1 MPIYA
6 LGDKEPSIA
15 TDAYVH
21 PEAVIIG
28 EVTIG
33 SESSVWPCA
42 VLRGDDGKIIIGKRS
57 NIQDGA
63 VIHTTIIYPTIVGN
77 DCTIGHLAHLE
88 GCRVLDGALIGT
100 ASVVLHD
107 AEIQQ
112 GALVGANAVVTGGTI
127 VPPAAMALGIPAKI
141 RENMANQEEIS
152 LGVESYVH
160 RGKWFREELRRS
172 IK

>member
-15 TDAYVH
+15 TDAYIH

-42 VLRGDDGKIIIGKRS
+42 VLRGDDGKIVIGERS

-127 VPPAAMALGIPAKI
+127 VPPGAMALGIPAKI

-152 LGVESYVH
+152 LGVESYVN
-160 RGKWFREELRRS
+160 RGKWFREELRR
-172 IK
+172 ID

>member
-88 GCRVLDGALIGT
+88 GCRVLDGALVGT

-112 GALVGANAVVTGGTI
+112 GAPVSYTHLTLPTI
-127 VPPAAMALGIPAKI
+127 CSV
-141 RENMANQEEIS
+141 
-152 LGVESYVH
+152 
-160 RGKWFREELRRS
+160 
-172 IK
+172 

>member
-63 VIHTTIIYPTIVGN
+63 VIHTTIIYSTIVGN

-127 VPPAAMALGIPAKI
+127 VPTAAMALGIPAKI

-152 LGVESYVH
+152 LGVESYVN
-160 RGKWFREELRRS
+160 RGKWFREELRR
-172 IK
+172 ID

>member
-6 LGDKEPSIA
+6 LGAKVPNISTE
-15 TDAYVH
+15 AYIH

-42 VLRGDDGKIIIGKRS
+42 VLRGDDGEIIVGERS

-63 VIHTTIIYPTIVGN
+63 VLHTTIIYPTVVG
-77 DCTIGHLAHLE
+77 DGCTIGHLAHLE
-88 GCRVLDGALIGT
+88 GCRILDGALVGT
-100 ASVVLHD
+100 AAVVLHD
-107 AEIQQ
+107 AEVQQ

-127 VPPAAMALGIPAKI
+127 VPPGAMALGIPAKI
-141 RENMANQEEIS
+141 RENMANQNEIN
-152 LGVESYVH
+152 LGVESYVN
-160 RGKWFREELRRS
+160 RGQWFRKDLRR
-172 IK
+172 ID